1 VSLVELRAGRGN
13 RELPMTRWVGRLA
26 GRWMIGP
33 EIRRLFLVPARAV
46 VDPNE
51 AQEAEYALTVAQA
64 FLALGCLLA
73 IYIDPIGPS
82 PYTRLARLAL
92 LLYASFSLLM
102 VEVLRRQSDLNRS
115 LRLVLHVTGVFWTG
129 VAFLFTKAGGG
140 PIFVVFLLFIV
151 LAAAYRWGLVQTLFT
166 AGCCAALLLLVGNA
180 AAAGPH
186 HFSAL
191 SIPGLSQWTI
201 ALLLLGCVLGYLV
214 QNEKTRRSETLVTS
228 RLIAKVR
235 AGAGMRE
242 TLQTILRAMLDLFNA
257 SQVVAA
263 LQRTGSRQSFLWDA
277 ERQGGAQD
285 IPVQLHELAPPDQD
299 TYFFSFPGES
309 WCATM
314 LRGTGTANRFR
325 VMTLSDQDDRL
336 HRVSCFLPYSFLSRH
351 GFHTL
356 LAVSFTCGKEWSGR
370 VFVFDPRRRM
380 RREAD
385 LGFLRQLIREVVPVV
400 YRLYVLGRL
409 RSHVREVERTRV
421 AQDLHDGVIQSLI
434 ALEVE
439 VGVLSRR
446 VEVDGIAEEL
456 RLIQSQLASQ
466 IQDFRDLMERVKPIE
481 LDPHQLVSYLGDI
494 VDKFRIRTGISAS
507 FACESGQI
515 TVPPHVCRELVR
527 ILQEA
532 LVNVRKHS
540 GARKVFVR
548 CVPVDGHLK
557 ITIDDDGHGFDFS
570 GRLSFAELQA
580 TGKGPVVI
588 KERLRSIG
596 GELALESVP
605 GRGAR
610 LEILLPL

>member
-1 VSLVELRAGRGN
+1 
-13 RELPMTRWVGRLA
+13 
-26 GRWMIGP
+26 
-33 EIRRLFLVPARAV
+33 LVPARPAV
-46 VDPNE
+46 DANE
-51 AQEAEYALTVAQA
+51 AKEAEYALSVAQA
-64 FLALGCLLA
+64 FLAFGCLLA
-73 IYIDPIGPS
+73 IYVDPIVPNLH
-82 PYTRLARLAL
+82 TQLARLSL
-92 LLYASFSLLM
+92 LFYASFSVLM
-102 VEVLRRQSDLNRS
+102 AEVLRRQSDLNRS
-115 LRLVLHVTGVFWTG
+115 LRLVLHVSGVLWTG

-180 AAAGPH
+180 PAAGVH
-186 HFSAL
+186 HFSVL
-191 SIPGLSQWTI
+191 SNPGLSQWTV
-201 ALLLLGCVLGYLV
+201 ASLLLGCALGYLI
-214 QNEKTRRSETLVTS
+214 QDEKTRRSKTLVTS
-228 RLIAKVR
+228 RLMAKVR

-242 TLQTILRAMLDLFNA
+242 TLQTILRVMLDLFDA
-257 SQVVAA
+257 SRIVAA
-263 LQRTGSRQSFLWDA
+263 LQHTGSRQSFLWDA

-299 TYFFSFPGES
+299 TYFFDFPGES

-314 LRGTGTANRFR
+314 LRRTGTANRFR
-325 VMTLSDQDDRL
+325 IMTLNDGDDRL
-336 HRVSCFLPYSFLSRH
+336 HRVSCFLPYSFLRRH

-356 LAVSFTCGKEWSGR
+356 LAVCFTCGKEWSGR
-370 VFVFDPRRRM
+370 VFVFNPRRRVQ
-380 RREAD
+380 REAG
-385 LGFLRQLIREVVPVV
+385 LGFLRQLIREVAPVV

-446 VEVDGIAEEL
+446 VEVDGVAEEL
-456 RLIQSQLASQ
+456 RLIQSQLANE

-481 LDPHQLVSYLGDI
+481 LNSHQLVSYLGDI

-515 TVPPHVCRELVR
+515 TVPPHVGHELVR

-540 GARKVFVR
+540 GARKVSVR
-548 CVPVDGHLK
+548 CVPVNGRLK
-557 ITIDDDGHGFDFS
+557 VTIDDDGRGFDFS
-570 GRLSFAELQA
+570 GRLSLAELEA
-580 TGKGPVVI
+580 TRKGPVLI
-588 KERLRSIG
+588 EERLRSIG

-610 LEILLPL
+610 LEILLPM